1 MASEVCTCNKDEN
14 QLVLTVSQGERR
26 GFNFTLLQDGE
37 PLDLEGWTILVYV
50 KNAPYSLLDPIISK
64 EITTTSNYNT
74 VGQITD
80 ATNGKFTINFTAD
93 ELNLV
98 PYDYYFVAEIT
109 DGYVTQ
115 NITHNGN
122 YSAIFRVKEM

>member
-14 QLVLTVSQGERR
+14 QMVLTVSQGEKR
-26 GFNFTLLQDGE
+26 GFSFTLLQDGE

-80 ATNGKFTINFTAD
+80 TAEGKFTINFTAD
-93 ELNLV
+93 ELNL
-98 PYDYYFVAEIT
+98 PPFDYYFVAEIT